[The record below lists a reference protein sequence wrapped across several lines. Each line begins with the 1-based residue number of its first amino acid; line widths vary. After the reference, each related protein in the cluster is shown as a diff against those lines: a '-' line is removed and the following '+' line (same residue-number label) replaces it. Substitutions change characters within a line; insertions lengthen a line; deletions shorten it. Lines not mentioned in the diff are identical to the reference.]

1 MNTEMNRRRQAT
13 LENLEAAFFSLM
25 QNKDLKDIS
34 VAELCE
40 SADVNR
46 STFYANYADLAALA
60 SAYCRRIEKQIA
72 ELPHEDGDYT
82 WLFEYVAEN
91 KEIFSVYFKLAM
103 PPEDRNYQSAF
114 RRRGIYAV
122 VKAWFEGGCHDMPSY
137 MSDLLTSL
145 VCR

>member
-60 SAYCRRIEKQIA
+60 AAYCRRIEKQIA

-122 VKAWFEGGCHDMPSY
+122 VKAWFEGGCRESSCHMGNLMKSIIK
-137 MSDLLTSL
+137 
-145 VCR
+145 

>member
-13 LENLEAAFFSLM
+13 LENLESAFFSLM
-25 QNKDLKDIS
+25 QNK
-34 VAELCE
+34 
-40 SADVNR
+40 
-46 STFYANYADLAALA
+46 
-60 SAYCRRIEKQIA
+60 

-103 PPEDRNYQSAF
+103 PPEDSDYQSAF